1 MKKPTILCVDDD
13 RITLS
18 FLKNALSDN
27 YNVVVTNNSD
37 QAFELI
43 VRLHPD
49 LLITDIVMAEM
60 SGFELADL
68 IKQVKGREKMPV
80 IVLSS
85 YDEQQMLEKFNQS
98 GLSLFFKKPVTIEVL
113 NSGIQQLLN
122 TQPIA
127 DH

>member
-1 MKKPTILCVDDD
+1 
-13 RITLS
+13 
-18 FLKNALSDN
+18 
-27 YNVVVTNNSD
+27 
-37 QAFELI
+37 
-43 VRLHPD
+43 
-49 LLITDIVMAEM
+49 M

-85 YDEQQMLEKFNQS
+85 YDEEQMLEKFNQS

-122 TQPIA
+122 TQPVA